1 MFNIRILKID
11 IYFNIYIYAWKT
23 GTFEKEQKKTKR

>member
-1 MFNIRILKID
+1 MLNIKILKID

-23 GTFEKEQKKTKR
+23 GIFKKERKKPR